1 MSTVDRD
8 SNGPGGS
15 LADPRSITA
24 ASQWDG
30 PATGRQV
37 LRSPSIDWDACYVYV
52 AWGHDRTRPL
62 YVGKSREPL
71 NRIGRHL
78 RGTAWGAEVVEWE
91 LLAFDSEL
99 VALDAEARAIHQLNP
114 VHNVARVGS
123 GGTRTR
129 KYRPRSNASRR
140 GPIPTAQVA
149 IPKPIHGI
157 SPEQL
162 AIIRRVQNR
171 GRAA

>member
-1 MSTVDRD
+1 VS
-8 SNGPGGS
+8 
-15 LADPRSITA
+15 
-24 ASQWDG
+24 WDE
-30 PATGRQV
+30 PAIGRQV

-78 RGTAWGAEVVEWE
+78 RGTAWGAEVVEWDMVSF
-91 LLAFDSEL
+91 ASEPDAVL
-99 VALDAEARAIHQLNP
+99 AEARAIHQLNP
-114 VHNVARVGS
+114 IHNVQR
-123 GGTRTR
+123 GGGGASFRRPFTR
-129 KYRPRSNASRR
+129 AARR
-140 GPIPTAQVA
+140 GKIPTAQVA